1 MSEKCICLI
10 GSAGS
15 KEDLEKMINEC
26 FYSTNFHITD
36 DGKIYNIKKQKF
48 LDGYRVIQK
57 RGRWRFEHI

>member
-15 KEDLEKMINEC
+15 KEDLEKMINEYY
-26 FYSTNFHITD
+26 YSTNYRITD
-36 DGKIYNIKKQKF
+36 DGKIYNIKTQK
-48 LDGYRVIQK
+48 LLEGVRVIQK